1 MLLLLG
7 CGKQGVVLFADIPE
21 SGWEQQ
27 NWMRFQYTHRL
38 PQKEV
43 ALNWVLRH
51 DDDYPF
57 ANIHLITEWRN
68 PKGKVKSDTLSYLLA
83 ESNGRWLG
91 KGFYVVEH
99 HLPFKKR
106 YVLEEPGNYI
116 FRVRPAVRDTDKL
129 VAEKKLLGIRQIGIS
144 LNPLSN
150 D

>member
-1 MLLLLG
+1 MFLLLG
-7 CGKQGVVLFADIPE
+7 CGKQVALFKDIPE

-27 NWMRFQYTHRL
+27 HWMEFQYTHRL

-51 DDDYPF
+51 NDDYPF
-57 ANIHLITEWRN
+57 ANIHLITEWRS
-68 PKGKVKSDTLSYLLA
+68 PKGLLKSDTLTYLLA
-83 ESNGRWLG
+83 EADGRWLG
-91 KGFYVVEH
+91 KGFYIVEH
-99 HLPFKKR
+99 LLPFRER
-106 YVLEEPGNYI
+106 YILQEPGNYI

-129 VAEKKLLGIRQIGIS
+129 IAEKTLPGIRQIGIS